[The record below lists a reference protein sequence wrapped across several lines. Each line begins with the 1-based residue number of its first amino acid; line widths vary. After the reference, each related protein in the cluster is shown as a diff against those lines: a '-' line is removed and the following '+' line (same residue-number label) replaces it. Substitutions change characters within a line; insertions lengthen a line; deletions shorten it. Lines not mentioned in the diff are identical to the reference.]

1 MKKWDDLPE
10 LMKNR
15 MVRPYYDILYRHRRA
30 LIIKR
35 SFDFFAALILTVLL
49 SPAMLVIGILIR
61 KDSEGP
67 VFFRQKRVT
76 TNGKIFRIC
85 KFRTM
90 TAQKNAS
97 DNEVTV
103 RNDSRVTEIGR
114 VLRKYRLDE
123 LPQLF
128 NVLSGD
134 MSFVGTRPEVIKYVR
149 CYTDEMRA
157 TLLLPAGITSLA
169 SIMYKDEE
177 KLLTDAEKADEIY
190 VNSILP
196 EKMKYNLKELEE
208 FSLLSELKIM
218 IATVKAVIID

>member
-15 MVRPYYDILYRHRRA
+15 MVRPYYDILCRHRRA

-149 CYTDEMRA
+149 CYTDEMMA

-218 IATVKAVIID
+218 IATVKAVIMD

>member
-49 SPAMLVIGILIR
+49 SPAMLVIAILIR

-97 DNEVTV
+97 DSEVTV

-128 NVLSGD
+128 N
-134 MSFVGTRPEVIKYVR
+134 